1 MSDWVDRQTARLLVG
16 ERIDAANLL
25 LVIRSKTLG
34 ISAEEIQ
41 SAVVPVNYRLGET
54 LHAAAAAGSALNAL
68 RAFVKTAYSDCVE
81 GFLESYKDGNSLQ
94 HLDLALRRRH
104 ASTCLTLFAGFPFSA
119 GLPIAFAYLM
129 GYEMT
134 DLQAIV
140 SGKHDRVP
148 RERIEQLL
156 VL

>member
-1 MSDWVDRQTARLLVG
+1 
-16 ERIDAANLL
+16 
-25 LVIRSKTLG
+25 
-34 ISAEEIQ
+34 
-41 SAVVPVNYRLGET
+41 
-54 LHAAAAAGSALNAL
+54 
-68 RAFVKTAYSDCVE
+68 
-81 GFLESYKDGNSLQ
+81 
-94 HLDLALRRRH
+94 
-104 ASTCLTLFAGFPFSA
+104 LTLFAGFPFSA